1 VSGAGTLATADLHA
15 PVVDAVLQAAAQMLG
30 MEVVFLGSFT
40 ETDYD
45 FLRVIGDIPGFG
57 EGDTRPMDATL
68 CQSMLEGAPP
78 FTSDAASVDE
88 YSSIQVVASNSVTSY
103 IGVPVV
109 VHGEVVGTLCGID
122 RNSVTVGPEALAVM
136 NALSS
141 VISAHVETGTVL
153 RRSAAGWQVGDTAAL
168 DLTSAMTLADL
179 LAEDVTPAGRPAR
192 PDPETLTETDRLR
205 LAVTQLEHALAARVT
220 VEQSIGVLTE
230 RLGVT
235 PRAAFERLR
244 KSSRTRGLRVH
255 DVAQDVVDSATDP
268 TVDLPPE
275 LVAER

>member
-1 VSGAGTLATADLHA
+1 
-15 PVVDAVLQAAAQMLG
+15 MLG

-40 ETDYD
+40 ESDYD
-45 FLRVIGDIPGFG
+45 FLRVIGEIPGFG
-57 EGDTRPMDATL
+57 EGGQRPMSATL
-68 CQSMLEGAPP
+68 CRSMLAGAPP
-78 FTSDAASVDE
+78 YTSDARSVDE
-88 YSSIQVVASNSVTSY
+88 YASIPVVADSVVTSY

-122 RNSVTVGPEALAVM
+122 RASVTVGPDALALM
-136 NALSS
+136 NALSA

-153 RRSAAGWQVGDTAAL
+153 RRSGSGWQVGDTDDL

-179 LAEDVTPAGRPAR
+179 LAEDLSPATRPAR
-192 PDPETLTETDRLR
+192 PDLETLSETDRLR

-220 VEQSIGVLTE
+220 VEQSIGVLAE
-230 RLGVT
+230 RLGVS

-268 TVDLPPE
+268 TVDLPAE